1 MTYRAPIND
10 MLLALNHG
18 AGLQAAVKAGH
29 YGDFDSDIT
38 AAVLEEA
45 GRFATD
51 VLAPL
56 NRIGDENG
64 IKLANDKVT
73 TAPGWPDAYQRWTAA
88 GWNAV
93 SGSEAF
99 GGQGLPLAINAA
111 CTEIWSASNIAFGL
125 CPLLTLSAIE
135 ALDAHGSE
143 DLKKI
148 YLEKLV
154 SGEWTG
160 TMQLTEPQAGSDVGA
175 LRTRAE
181 RAADGSYRITGTKIF
196 ITYGDHD
203 MTDNIVHF
211 VLARLPDAPAGTKGI
226 SLFLIPKFLVNA
238 DGSLGAR
245 NDIYPSGVE
254 HKLGMHASPT
264 CTMTMGDK
272 GGAIG
277 YLVGE
282 ENRGMLCM
290 FTMMNQ
296 ARLGV
301 GLEGVGIAD
310 RAYQQA
316 LAFAQER
323 RQGRAIGKTGDGT
336 DAIIV
341 HPDVKR
347 MLMQMRA
354 LTAAARTICYATA
367 VAFDVSVRATD
378 AKVRSDA
385 AARGA
390 LLTPIAKAFSTDIG
404 NEVTSLGVQI
414 HGGMGFIEETG
425 AAQHYRDA
433 RITAIYEGT
442 NGIQSIDLV
451 TRKLRAQGGA
461 SVWALLD
468 ELSDIVKRVEASN
481 DPAFGTT
488 GAKLRDALGSLE
500 RSSRWLLE
508 RIASAPNDALAGAT
522 PYLRLFGSTL
532 GGCKLAEEALAAR
545 TLGRGF
551 GRSAA
556 LCHAGALLCR
566 EHFGAGRLAG
576 AHGDGQR
583 QFGHRRRRGFAGLTR
598 CGGLAAN
605 PRQLAASVFTR
616 AASACRFGA
625 ARGLERTVEI
635 NHSEC
640 MFFARLRADSML
652 GQQRPSSN
660 WRRGAIAR

>member
-18 AGLQAAVKAGH
+18 AGLLAAVKAGH
-29 YGDFDSDIT
+29 YGDFDAEIT

-45 GRFATD
+45 GKFAGD

-56 NRIGDENG
+56 NRVGDEHG
-64 IKLANDKVT
+64 IKLDAGAVT
-73 TAPGWPDAYQRWTAA
+73 TAPGWPDAYRRWTDA

-99 GGQGLPLAINAA
+99 GGQGLPLAINAV

-135 ALDAHGSE
+135 ALDAHGSDE
-143 DLKKI
+143 LKRI
-148 YLEKLV
+148 YLEKLI

-175 LRTRAE
+175 LRSRAE
-181 RAADGSYRITGTKIF
+181 PAPDGTYRIKGTKIF

-245 NDIYPSGVE
+245 NDIYASGVE

-264 CTMTMGDK
+264 CTMTMGDQ

-277 YLVGE
+277 YLIGE
-282 ENRGMLCM
+282 ENQGMRCM

-316 LAFAQER
+316 LGFAQER
-323 RQGRAIGKTGDGT
+323 RQGRALGKPGDGS
-336 DAIIV
+336 DPIIV
-341 HPDVKR
+341 HPDIKR

-354 LTAAARTICYATA
+354 LTAAARSICYATA
-367 VAFDVSVRATD
+367 VALDVAVRAKD
-378 AKVRSDA
+378 AKVKGEA

-404 NEVTSLGVQI
+404 NEVAYLGVQV

-433 RITAIYEGT
+433 RITPIYEGT
-442 NGIQSIDLV
+442 NGIQAIDLA
-451 TRKLRAQGGA
+451 TRKLGANGGA
-461 SVWALLD
+461 SVFALLD
-468 ELSDIVKRVEASN
+468 ELEAIVGRVEASN

-488 GAKLRDALGSLE
+488 GIKLRDALASLD

-508 RIASAPNDALAGAT
+508 KLASAPNDALAGAT
-522 PYLRLFGSTL
+522 PYLRLFGVTL
-532 GGCKLAEEALAAR
+532 GGCMLASEALAAR
-545 TLGRGF
+545 GDGIAEPERYATLARF
-551 GRSAA
+551 FAENLSVQ
-556 LCHAGALLCR
+556 AGAL
-566 EHFGAGRLAG
+566 EKTVTESADAVTGADAVL
-576 AHGDGQR
+576 
-583 QFGHRRRRGFAGLTR
+583 
-598 CGGLAAN
+598 
-605 PRQLAASVFTR
+605 
-616 AASACRFGA
+616 
-625 ARGLERTVEI
+625 
-635 NHSEC
+635 
-640 MFFARLRADSML
+640 L
-652 GQQRPSSN
+652 G
-660 WRRGAIAR
+660 

>member
-1 MTYRAPIND
+1 MTYRAPIHD

-18 AGLQAAVKAGH
+18 AGLQAALQAGH
-29 YGDFDSDIT
+29 YGDFDGDIS

-45 GRFATD
+45 GRFASD

-56 NRIGDENG
+56 NRVGDTHG
-64 IKLANDKVT
+64 IKLAEGQVT
-73 TAPGWPDAYQRWTAA
+73 TAPGWPDAYRRWTAA

-93 SGSEAF
+93 SGPEDF

-111 CTEIWSASNIAFGL
+111 CTEIWAASNMSFGL
-125 CPLLTLSAIE
+125 CPMLTLSAIE
-135 ALDAHGSE
+135 ALHAHGSDE
-143 DLKKI
+143 LKKI

-154 SGEWTG
+154 TGDWTG

-175 LRTRAE
+175 LRSRAE
-181 RAADGSYRITGTKIF
+181 RADDGSYRVFGTKIF

-211 VLARLPDAPAGTKGI
+211 VLARLPDAPPGTKGI
-226 SLFLIPKFLVNA
+226 SLFLIPKFLVNP
-238 DGSLGAR
+238 DGSLGER
-245 NDIYPSGVE
+245 NDIYASGVE

-272 GGAIG
+272 GGAVGFLI
-277 YLVGE
+277 GE

-296 ARLGV
+296 ARIGV

-323 RQGRAIGKTGDGT
+323 KQGRAIGSKSAGM

-367 VAFDVSVRATD
+367 VALDVAARATD
-378 AKVRSDA
+378 PKVRADA

-433 RITAIYEGT
+433 RIAAIYEGT

-451 TRKLRAQGGA
+451 TRKLGVNGGA

-468 ELSDIVKRVEASN
+468 ELNDIVSRVEASN
-481 DPAFGTT
+481 DPGFGTT
-488 GAKLRDALGSLE
+488 GAKLRDALGALE
-500 RSSRWLLE
+500 RTSKWLLE
-508 RIASAPNDALAGAT
+508 RMASAPSDALAGAT

-532 GGCKLAEEALAAR
+532 GGCMLANEALAAR
-545 TLGRGF
+545 DIAGGGGDPARYVTLARF
-551 GRSAA
+551 FAENISVQ
-556 LCHAGALLCR
+556 AG
-566 EHFGAGRLAG
+566 
-576 AHGDGQR
+576 
-583 QFGHRRRRGFAGLTR
+583 
-598 CGGLAAN
+598 
-605 PRQLAASVFTR
+605 S
-616 AASACRFGA
+616 
-625 ARGLERTVEI
+625 LERTVIDSAE
-635 NHSEC
+635 SV
-640 MFFARLRADSML
+640 MSADAVL
-652 GQQRPSSN
+652 L
-660 WRRGAIAR
+660 A

>member
-18 AGLQAAVKAGH
+18 AGLEAAVKAGH
-29 YGDFDSDIT
+29 YGDFDGDIA

-45 GRFATD
+45 GRFASD

-56 NRIGDENG
+56 NRVGDEHG
-64 IKLANDKVT
+64 IKLEDTNVI
-73 TAPGWPDAYQRWTAA
+73 TAPGWPDAYKRWTAA

-93 SGSEAF
+93 SGPEAF
-99 GGQGLPLAINAA
+99 GGQGLPLAINAV

-143 DLKKI
+143 ELKKI
-148 YLEKLV
+148 YLEKLIT
-154 SGEWTG
+154 GDWPG

-181 RAADGSYRITGTKIF
+181 RSSDGTYRIKGTKIF

-203 MTDNIVHF
+203 MSDNIVHF
-211 VLARLPDAPAGTKGI
+211 VLARLPDAPAGTRGI

-245 NDIYPSGVE
+245 NDIYVSGIE
-254 HKLGMHASPT
+254 HKLGMHAAPT
-264 CTMTMGDK
+264 CTMTMGDH

-277 YLVGE
+277 YLIGE
-282 ENRGMLCM
+282 EHRGMQCM

-323 RQGRAIGKTGDGT
+323 RQGRAVGKPGAEFDP
-336 DAIIV
+336 IIV

-367 VAFDVSVRATD
+367 VALDVSIRAKD
-378 AKVRSDA
+378 ATTRTAA

-433 RITAIYEGT
+433 RITPIYEGT

-451 TRKLRAQGGA
+451 TRKLAANGGEL
-461 SVWALLD
+461 VWALLD
-468 ELSDIVKRVEASN
+468 ELKGIVKQVEASN

-488 GAKLRDALGSLE
+488 GTKLRDALASLE
-500 RSSRWLLE
+500 RTSRWLLE
-508 RIASAPNDALAGAT
+508 RVTSAPNEALAGAT
-522 PYLRLFGSTL
+522 PYLRLFGATL
-532 GGCKLAEEALAAR
+532 GGCMLANEALAAR
-545 TLGRGF
+545 AVSEADPQRYTTLARYF
-551 GRSAA
+551 AENVSVQ
-556 LCHAGALLCR
+556 AGA
-566 EHFGAGRLAG
+566 
-576 AHGDGQR
+576 
-583 QFGHRRRRGFAGLTR
+583 
-598 CGGLAAN
+598 
-605 PRQLAASVFTR
+605 
-616 AASACRFGA
+616 
-625 ARGLERTVEI
+625 LERTVIDSAEAV
-635 NHSEC
+635 NG
-640 MFFARLRADSML
+640 ADAVLL
-652 GQQRPSSN
+652 G
-660 WRRGAIAR
+660 

>member
-10 MLLALNHG
+10 MLLSLNHG

-29 YGDFDSDIT
+29 YGDFDADIT
-38 AAVLEEA
+38 TAVLEEA

-56 NRIGDENG
+56 NRVGDEHG
-64 IKLANDKVT
+64 IKLEADKVT
-73 TAPGWPDAYQRWTAA
+73 TAPGWPDAYQRWTAG

-93 SGSEAF
+93 SGPEAF

-135 ALDAHGSE
+135 ALDAHGSDE
-143 DLKKI
+143 LKKI

-181 RAADGSYRITGTKIF
+181 RTPDGSYRIKGTKIF

-238 DGSLGAR
+238 DGSLGQR

-277 YLVGE
+277 YLIGE

-323 RQGRAIGKTGDGT
+323 RQGRAVGKAGDTASDKQGNGA
-336 DAIIV
+336 DPIIV

-354 LTAAARTICYATA
+354 LTAAARTICYGTA
-367 VAFDVSVRATD
+367 VALDVSVRATD
-378 AKVRSDA
+378 AKARALAS
-385 AARGA
+385 ARGA

-433 RITAIYEGT
+433 RITPIYEGT
-442 NGIQSIDLV
+442 NGIQAIDLV
-451 TRKLRAQGGA
+451 TRKLAANGGE

-468 ELSDIVKRVEASN
+468 ELSGIVKRVEASN
-481 DPAFGTT
+481 DPAFGTA
-488 GAKLRDALGSLE
+488 GAKLRDALASLE
-500 RSSRWLLE
+500 RTSRWLLE
-508 RIASAPNDALAGAT
+508 RVASAPNEALAGAT

-532 GGCKLAEEALAAR
+532 GGCMLAGEALAAR
-545 TLGRGF
+545 DLGEASGDPQRYVTLARF
-551 GRSAA
+551 FAENISVQAAA
-556 LCHAGALLCR
+556 LEKTVMDSAEAVNGADAVLL
-566 EHFGAGRLAG
+566 A
-576 AHGDGQR
+576 
-583 QFGHRRRRGFAGLTR
+583 
-598 CGGLAAN
+598 
-605 PRQLAASVFTR
+605 
-616 AASACRFGA
+616 
-625 ARGLERTVEI
+625 
-635 NHSEC
+635 
-640 MFFARLRADSML
+640 
-652 GQQRPSSN
+652 
-660 WRRGAIAR
+660 

>member
-10 MLLALNHG
+10 MLLALNYG
-18 AGLQAAVKAGH
+18 AGLLSAVEAGH
-29 YGDFDSDIT
+29 YGDFDAEIT
-38 AAVLEEA
+38 ATVLEEA
-45 GRFATD
+45 GKFASD

-56 NRIGDENG
+56 NRTGDAHG
-64 IKLANDKVT
+64 VKLDTGKVT
-73 TAPGWPDAYQRWTAA
+73 TAPGWRDAYKRWTDG

-93 SGSEAF
+93 SGPEAF

-111 CTEIWSASNIAFGL
+111 CTEIWSASNMAFGL

-143 DLKKI
+143 ELKKT
-148 YLEKLV
+148 YLGKLV

-181 RAADGSYRITGTKIF
+181 RMPDGTYRLKGTKIF

-211 VLARLPDAPAGTKGI
+211 VLARLPVAPAGTKGI
-226 SLFLIPKFLVNA
+226 SLFLVPKFLVNA
-238 DGSLGAR
+238 NGSLGAR
-245 NDIYPSGVE
+245 NDIYASGVE
-254 HKLGMHASPT
+254 HKLGIHASPT
-264 CTMTMGDK
+264 CTMTMGDG

-277 YLVGE
+277 YLIGE
-282 ENRGMLCM
+282 ENQGMRCM

-316 LAFAQER
+316 LAYAQER
-323 RQGRAIGKTGDGT
+323 RQGRAVGT
-336 DAIIV
+336 VGNGADPIV
-341 HPDVKR
+341 MHPDIKR
-347 MLMQMRA
+347 TLLQMRA
-354 LTAAARTICYATA
+354 MTAAARSICYATA
-367 VAFDVSVRATD
+367 VALDISFRAKD
-378 AKVRSDA
+378 AKVQAEA

-404 NEVTSLGVQI
+404 NEVAYLGVQV

-433 RITAIYEGT
+433 RITSIYEGT

-451 TRKLRAQGGA
+451 TRKLAANGGA
-461 SVWALLD
+461 SVFALLD
-468 ELSDIVKRVEASN
+468 ELSAIVKQVEISN

-488 GAKLRDALGSLE
+488 GAKLREALAALE
-500 RSSRWLLE
+500 RTSRWLLE
-508 RIASAPNDALAGAT
+508 RVTSAPNDALAGAT

-532 GGCKLAEEALAAR
+532 GGCLLANEALAAR
-545 TLGRGF
+545 KESDGKRYVTLARFFAENISVQATSLEKAVTDSAEAVNGAD
-551 GRSAA
+551 AA
-556 LCHAGALLCR
+556 L
-566 EHFGAGRLAG
+566 
-576 AHGDGQR
+576 
-583 QFGHRRRRGFAGLTR
+583 
-598 CGGLAAN
+598 
-605 PRQLAASVFTR
+605 
-616 AASACRFGA
+616 
-625 ARGLERTVEI
+625 
-635 NHSEC
+635 
-640 MFFARLRADSML
+640 L
-652 GQQRPSSN
+652 G
-660 WRRGAIAR
+660 

>member
-18 AGLQAAVKAGH
+18 AGFEAAVKAGH
-29 YGDFDSDIT
+29 YGDFDSDIA

-45 GRFATD
+45 GRFASD

-56 NRIGDENG
+56 NRIGDEHGITLDNG
-64 IKLANDKVT
+64 NVT
-73 TAPGWPDAYQRWTAA
+73 TAPGWPDAYKRWTEG

-93 SGSEAF
+93 SGPEAF
-99 GGQGLPLAINAA
+99 GGQGLPLAINAV
-111 CTEIWSASNIAFGL
+111 CTEIWSAANISFGL

-143 DLKKI
+143 ELKKI
-148 YLEKLV
+148 YLGKLV
-154 SGEWTG
+154 SGEWPG

-181 RAADGSYRITGTKIF
+181 RAGDGTYRIKGTKIF

-203 MTDNIVHF
+203 MSDNIVHF

-226 SLFLIPKFLVNA
+226 SLFLIPKFLVNP

-245 NDIYPSGVE
+245 NDIYASGVE
-254 HKLGMHASPT
+254 HKLGMHAAPT

-277 YLVGE
+277 YLIGE
-282 ENRGMLCM
+282 ENRGMHCM

-296 ARLGV
+296 ARLAV

-316 LAFAQER
+316 LAYAQER
-323 RQGRAIGKTGDGT
+323 RQGRAIGKSGEGSDP
-336 DAIIV
+336 IIV

-354 LTAAARTICYATA
+354 LTGAARTICYATA
-367 VAFDVSVRATD
+367 VALDISVRAKD
-378 AKVRSDA
+378 AKTRAQA

-404 NEVTSLGVQI
+404 NEVTSIGVQI

-433 RITAIYEGT
+433 RITPIYEGT

-451 TRKLRAQGGA
+451 TRKLAANGGEQ
-461 SVWALLD
+461 VFALLD
-468 ELSDIVKRVEASN
+468 ELGNTVKQVEASN

-488 GAKLRDALGSLE
+488 GAKLRDALASLE
-500 RSSRWLLE
+500 RTSRWLLE
-508 RIASAPNDALAGAT
+508 RVTSSPNEALAGAT

-532 GGCKLAEEALAAR
+532 GGCVLAAEALAAR
-545 TLGRGF
+545 NLGEGDAQRYVTL
-551 GRSAA
+551 
-556 LCHAGALLCR
+556 
-566 EHFGAGRLAG
+566 
-576 AHGDGQR
+576 
-583 QFGHRRRRGFAGLTR
+583 
-598 CGGLAAN
+598 
-605 PRQLAASVFTR
+605 
-616 AASACRFGA
+616 
-625 ARGLERTVEI
+625 AR
-635 NHSEC
+635 
-640 MFFARLRADSML
+640 FFAENISVQAPALEKTVTDSAEAVNRAEAVLL
-652 GQQRPSSN
+652 G
-660 WRRGAIAR
+660 